1 MVAGMG
7 SSAPHNLDKDKWK
20 RMDRKSMNTKLHSWE
35 RVELWDGSQVRG
47 GTAGDGQTD
56 PLWWRESVEAKL
68 MIYCSIYA
76 HEQPRALGSDR

>member
-35 RVELWDGSQVRG
+35 RVELWVHKWGG

-76 HEQPRALGSDR
+76 HEQPRALGSDQ